1 MGTTIR
7 SNESD
12 ATAHANAFM
21 HASCVL
27 SDSADSPVP
36 DTFAGHLPMLAT
48 ACQSMAKLDAD
59 LRRQAAAYAARGH
72 DVKAVHV
79 QLHETDVADA
89 KGVVSV

>member
-1 MGTTIR
+1 
-7 SNESD
+7 
-12 ATAHANAFM
+12 
-21 HASCVL
+21 HASGGL
-27 SDSADSPVP
+27 SRSAGSPVP